1 MTAAQRPTPEIVEID
16 MAALDAM
23 LDRAHALLSPED
35 YECLCGLAGTLVDL
49 MRLVRKRGTT
59 IARLRRLFDLRSS
72 EKTADVLRKGERHG
86 QQPSTPPPTS
96 SSASASATSDAEDTP
111 EATTSMPIDPTEAP
125 DDSRDEAAGDDG
137 GASLRPRPG
146 HGRLGAAAYPHA
158 HRVAVAHD
166 KLKPG
171 GTCPSCPGGR
181 LYRLAEPARIVR
193 IVGQPP
199 LAAHSWECER
209 LRCSSCGDVF
219 TANAPQQARGPKYD
233 ETAAS
238 MMALL
243 RYGSGMPLNRLDR
256 LQRNLET
263 PVPASTQWEV
273 VRDHA
278 AALEPAYQELYR
290 RAAQGTL
297 LHNDD
302 TSVRILD
309 FMGRRR
315 AKLLA
320 AGELEDPERSGLF
333 TTGIV
338 SITADGP
345 VVLFFS
351 GRKHAGENLAALMKE
366 RDSTLSPPVLMCDAL
381 DRNLPTG
388 HTVVEV
394 NCLAHGRRHVVD
406 EVANFP
412 DKCGHV
418 LEELGKVF
426 QNEAECKKRG
436 LRGQERLDL
445 HQRQSAPVLK
455 DLQKWMQAELDDK
468 LVEPNSGLGQA
479 LRYLLRRWDKLTA
492 FLRVPDAPLD
502 NNLCERILK
511 MAIRHRNNSLFYRSQ
526 RGAKVGDL
534 YMTLIYTAELHG
546 DNPFEYLTALLR
558 HEADVAENPA
568 AWLPWT
574 FRATLAAL
582 AVDKAARRAA

>member
-1 MTAAQRPTPEIVEID
+1 
-16 MAALDAM
+16 
-23 LDRAHALLSPED
+23 
-35 YECLCGLAGTLVDL
+35 
-49 MRLVRKRGTT
+49 
-59 IARLRRLFDLRSS
+59 
-72 EKTADVLRKGERHG
+72 
-86 QQPSTPPPTS
+86 
-96 SSASASATSDAEDTP
+96 
-111 EATTSMPIDPTEAP
+111 
-125 DDSRDEAAGDDG
+125 
-137 GASLRPRPG
+137 
-146 HGRLGAAAYPHA
+146 
-158 HRVAVAHD
+158 
-166 KLKPG
+166 
-171 GTCPSCPGGR
+171 
-181 LYRLAEPARIVR
+181 
-193 IVGQPP
+193 
-199 LAAHSWECER
+199 
-209 LRCSSCGDVF
+209 
-219 TANAPQQARGPKYD
+219 
-233 ETAAS
+233 
-238 MMALL
+238 
-243 RYGSGMPLNRLDR
+243 
-256 LQRNLET
+256 
-263 PVPASTQWEV
+263 
-273 VRDHA
+273 
-278 AALEPAYQELYR
+278 
-290 RAAQGTL
+290 
-297 LHNDD
+297 
-302 TSVRILD
+302 
-309 FMGRRR
+309 R

-366 RDSTLSPPVLMCDAL
+366 RDSTLSPPVLMRDAL

-511 MAIRHRNNSLFYRSQ
+511 MTIRHRNNSLFYRSQ

-534 YMTLIYTAELHG
+534 YMTLIYTAELQG
-546 DNPFEYLTALLR
+546 DIPFEYLTPLLR

-582 AVDKAARRAA
+582 AVDKAARR